1 MAESGTTSPAS
12 PELLLPRWDPAEPRR
27 AQLEAGLR
35 DSIRSG
41 RLRPGVR
48 LPSSRALGVELGV
61 SRRLVV
67 EAYEQLAAEGYLV
80 SSRGSGTR
88 VAPGGA
94 GGPAPQDRVADG
106 RASGDEDAA
115 WPASGDSNGA
125 TDPAVVEA
133 SAGAIAP
140 PGTEIDLFPGAPDLS
155 LFPRRAWGRALRRAL
170 AELPDAR
177 LGYGEFA
184 GTEEL
189 REAVAEHLGR
199 VRAAAAEPGRIV
211 VTAGY
216 QQGLRIFCQ
225 LLKGR
230 GARRVGIE
238 DPGYPVAAWTVEA
251 EGLELVPLP
260 VDEDG
265 LDVEA
270 LRAADPDAVIATP
283 AHSLPAGAVLAAERR
298 LALVEWARERG
309 ALVLEDDYDAELRYD
324 RRGPAGTLQGLAP
337 DVVVLAGSVSK
348 TLAPALRLG
357 WLCLPVDAVAAATI
371 ARGMLDGG
379 GPRLE
384 ERALAELIASGAFD
398 RHVRAARAH
407 YRDKRAALLEALAA
421 ELPGA
426 RVRGIAAGLHV
437 LLELPEGVEEADIVA
452 RAAAAG
458 VRVQGLADFTR
469 ANRQPP
475 ALVLGYGLPTVREL
489 REAVAIIAGACND
502 ARES

>member
-1 MAESGTTSPAS
+1 MAGSGTTSHAWA
-12 PELLLPRWDPAEPRR
+12 PELLLPHWDPAAPRR

-48 LPSSRALGVELGV
+48 LPSSRALGAELGV

-67 EAYEQLAAEGYLV
+67 EAYEQLAAEGYVV

-88 VAPGGA
+88 VAPATKSA
-94 GGPAPQDRVADG
+94 GVSADPF
-106 RASGDEDAA
+106 AETMAA
-115 WPASGDSNGA
+115 
-125 TDPAVVEA
+125 A
-133 SAGAIAP
+133 SAAEFAP
-140 PGTEIDLFPGAPDLS
+140 SAVAGTASAIDLFPGAPDLS
-155 LFPRRAWGRALRRAL
+155 LFPRRAWGRAQRRAL
-170 AELPDAR
+170 AEVPDAR

-184 GTEEL
+184 GTAEL
-189 REAVAEHLGR
+189 RDALAEHLGR
-199 VRAAAAEPGRIV
+199 VRAAAVEPGDVV

-216 QQGLRIFCQ
+216 QQGLRIFCH

-230 GARRVGIE
+230 RARRVAIE
-238 DPGYPVAAWTVEA
+238 DPGYPVAAWTIES
-251 EGLELVPLP
+251 EGLELVPVA

-265 LDVEA
+265 IDVEA
-270 LRAADPDAVIATP
+270 LAAADADAVVVTP

-298 LALVEWARERG
+298 LALVEWARGRG

-337 DVVVLAGSVSK
+337 DVVVLAGSTSK

-357 WLCLPVDAVAAATI
+357 WLCLPPDAVVAATI
-371 ARGMLDGG
+371 ARGTFDGG

-384 ERALAELIASGAFD
+384 ELALADLIASGAFD

-407 YRDKRAALLEALAA
+407 YREKRAALLEAIAA
-421 ELPGA
+421 ALPGA

-437 LLELPEGVEEADIVA
+437 LLELPPGVEEAAAVE
-452 RAAAAG
+452 RAGAAG
-458 VRVQGLADFTR
+458 VRVQGLRDFTR
-469 ANRQPP
+469 ADPGPP

-489 REAVAIIAGACND
+489 REAIDVIAGAC
-502 ARES
+502 AAAGAA

>member
-1 MAESGTTSPAS
+1 MAGSGTTSPAS
-12 PELLLPRWDPAEPRR
+12 PELLLPHWDPTAPRR

-35 DSIRSG
+35 ESIRSG

-48 LPSSRALGVELGV
+48 LPSSRALGTELGV

-67 EAYEQLAAEGYLV
+67 EAYEQLGAEGYLV

-88 VAPGGA
+88 VAPA
-94 GGPAPQDRVADG
+94 TVGGPSSSDRSAVDG
-106 RASGDEDAA
+106 AA
-115 WPASGDSNGA
+115 
-125 TDPAVVEA
+125 EA
-133 SAGAIAP
+133 A
-140 PGTEIDLFPGAPDLS
+140 PGTPAAPAARIDLFPGLPDLS

-184 GTEEL
+184 GTGEL
-189 REAVAEHLGR
+189 RDALAEHLGR
-199 VRAAAAEPGRIV
+199 VRAAAAEPDRIV

-216 QQGLRIFCQ
+216 QQGLRVFCA
-225 LLKGR
+225 LLRGR
-230 GARRVGIE
+230 GARRVAIE
-238 DPGYPVAAWTVEA
+238 DPGYPLAAWTVES
-251 EGLELVPLP
+251 EGFELTPVP
-260 VDEDG
+260 VDDDG

-270 LRAADPDAVIATP
+270 LIAANPDAVIVTP
-283 AHSLPAGAVLAAERR
+283 AHSLPVGAVLAADRR
-298 LALVEWARERG
+298 LALVEWARKRG

-357 WLCLPVDAVAAATI
+357 WLCLPADAVAAATI
-371 ARGMLDGG
+371 ARGLLDGG

-384 ERALAELIASGAFD
+384 ERALADLIASGAFD
-398 RHVRAARAH
+398 RHLRAARAH
-407 YRDKRAALLEALAA
+407 YRDKRAALLEAIDVA
-421 ELPGA
+421 LPGT

-437 LLELPEGVEEADIVA
+437 LLELPAGVDETMVVEHAG
-452 RAAAAG
+452 AAG

-469 ANRQPP
+469 THPQPP

-489 REAVAIIAGACND
+489 HEAVAMIAATCDDGPA
-502 ARES
+502 S

>member
-1 MAESGTTSPAS
+1 MPESGTTSLAS
-12 PELLLPRWDPAEPRR
+12 PELLLPHWDPGAPRR
-27 AQLEAGLR
+27 TQLEARLR

-48 LPSSRALGVELGV
+48 LPSSRALGAELGV

-67 EAYEQLAAEGYLV
+67 EAYEQLAAEGYVV
-80 SSRGSGTR
+80 SAQGSGTR
-88 VAPGGA
+88 VAPA
-94 GGPAPQDRVADG
+94 VSRAVSPRTAAAPRPPA
-106 RASGDEDAA
+106 AA
-115 WPASGDSNGA
+115 
-125 TDPAVVEA
+125 
-133 SAGAIAP
+133 
-140 PGTEIDLFPGAPDLS
+140 IDLFPGAPDLS
-155 LFPRRAWGRALRRAL
+155 LFPRRAWGRAQRRAL

-177 LGYGEFA
+177 LGYGEFS

-189 REAVAEHLGR
+189 RDALAEHLGR
-199 VRAAAAEPGRIV
+199 VRAAAVEPGDVV

-216 QQGLRIFCQ
+216 QQGLRIFCH

-230 GARRVGIE
+230 GARRVAIE
-238 DPGYPVAAWTVEA
+238 DPGYPVAAWTIES
-251 EGLELVPLP
+251 EGLELVPVR
-260 VDEDG
+260 VDDDG

-270 LRAADPDAVIATP
+270 LAAADPDAVVVTP

-298 LALVEWARERG
+298 LALVEWARGRG

-337 DVVVLAGSVSK
+337 EVVVLAGSVSK

-357 WLCLPVDAVAAATI
+357 WLCLPGEAVAAAAI

-384 ERALAELIASGAFD
+384 ELALADLIASGAFD

-407 YRDKRAALLEALAA
+407 YREKRGALLEAIGAA
-421 ELPGA
+421 MPGA

-437 LLELPEGVEEADIVA
+437 LLELPEGVEEAAVVENA
-452 RAAAAG
+452 VAAG
-458 VRVQGLADFTR
+458 VRVQGLRDFTR
-469 ANRQPP
+469 AHRGPP

-489 REAVAIIAGACND
+489 REAVDVIADACAA
-502 ARES
+502 ARAA